1 MIAET
6 GALWPLLL
14 YAALVITGVAFVLAL
29 SHALGQRHSSRA
41 MREPFES
48 GITPTGLARQR
59 FSAHFYMVAVF
70 FVIFDL
76 EAVFLFTWAIAWR
89 EVGWAG
95 YIEMLVF
102 VGVLLAAL
110 FYLWRSGALDWA
122 AKGGG
127 GRSRRL
133 PNPGRTAT
141 GGEG

>member
-6 GALWPLLL
+6 GSLWPLLL
-14 YAALVITGVAFVLAL
+14 YAALVITGVAALLAL
-29 SHALGQRHSSRA
+29 SAALGQRHRAPA
-41 MREPFES
+41 MREPYES

-110 FYLWRSGALDWA
+110 FYLWRAGALDWA
-122 AKGGG
+122 ATGGS
-127 GRSRRL
+127 GRARRL
-133 PNPGRTAT
+133 PSPSRTAA